1 MRRAGKLGL
10 LTLGWLLLL
19 APAANAAQEANGV
32 DAAIQDTLGPVA
44 DFMSGIVFYAIPLG
58 GETAVPLVVIWLIGG
73 AVFFTFRNQF
83 INLRGF
89 KHSVDITRGEYDDPD
104 DPGETTHFQALMT
117 ALSATVGLG
126 NIAGVAVAIS
136 TGGPGAT
143 LWMIIAAFFG
153 MSTKFVECSLAVK
166 YRNEYEDGH
175 VSGGPMFYIDRL
187 SDKFTWMP
195 SGLAKFLAVFFALA
209 TIGGGLGAAN
219 MFQVN
224 QAYAQFLELDF
235 IGAEGFWA
243 NNAWVFG
250 LIMAIAIGIVI
261 IGGIRSIARVTER
274 LVPIMAGIFLL
285 GAAVVILVNIS
296 ELPQAL
302 GLIVSDAFT
311 GQAVAGG
318 FLGAFVI
325 GIQRSA
331 FSNEA
336 GLGSAAIAHSS
347 ARTDLWIREG
357 FVAQLG
363 PFIDTVIICTAT
375 ALTIVITG
383 VYEGGG
389 GDVEGVTLTS
399 EAFAQRIPW
408 FPNVLAIAVIM
419 FAFSTMI
426 SWSYYGVKAS
436 NYLFGESTL
445 VVRTF
450 QVLFCIFVVLG
461 AALQLESVVPLMDA
475 LIFLMPITNVLAL
488 FLYSTEI
495 REDLREYW
503 NAYQSGE
510 MKTYKQ
516 EVLEA
521 EQAAGT

>member
-19 APAANAAQEANGV
+19 APAANAAQEASGV
-32 DAAIQDTLGPVA
+32 DAAIQDALSPVA
-44 DFMSGIVFYAIPLG
+44 DFMSGIVFYAIPI
-58 GETAVPLVVIWLIGG
+58 GETTLPLIVVWLIGG
-73 AVFFTFRNQF
+73 AVFFTVYNKF

-89 KHSVDITRGEYDDPD
+89 RHSIDVTRGAYDDPS

-126 NIAGVAVAIS
+126 NIAGVAVAVSI
-136 TGGPGAT
+136 GGPGAT
-143 LWMIIAAFFG
+143 FWMVVAAFFG

-166 YRNEYEDGH
+166 YRNEFEDGH
-175 VSGGPMFYIDRL
+175 VSGGPMYYIDRL
-187 SDKFTWMP
+187 THRGWP
-195 SGLAKFLAVFFALA
+195 APLTKFLAGFFALA

-224 QAYAQFLELDF
+224 QAYAQFLELGIVADD
-235 IGAEGFWA
+235 GFWA

-250 LIMAIAIGIVI
+250 LIMAILIGIVI
-261 IGGIRSIARVTER
+261 IGGIRSIARVTEK
-274 LVPIMAGIFLL
+274 LVPIMAGIYLL
-285 GAAVVILVNIS
+285 AALVIVVLNIT
-296 ELPQAL
+296 ELPAAL
-302 GLIVSDAFT
+302 WRIFYGAMT
-311 GQAVAGG
+311 GQSVAGG
-318 FLGAFVI
+318 II
-325 GIQRSA
+325 GSMVVGITRSA

-347 ARTDLWIREG
+347 AKTDMHIREG

-363 PFIDTVIICTAT
+363 PFIDTVMICTAT
-375 ALTIVITG
+375 ALIIVITG
-383 VYEGGG
+383 VYEGTGG
-389 GDVEGVTLTS
+389 EVEGVSLTS
-399 EAFAQRIPW
+399 RAFAQRIPW
-408 FPNVLAIAVIM
+408 FPSILAIAVIL

-450 QVLFCIFVVLG
+450 QVIFCMFVVLG
-461 AALQLESVVPLMDA
+461 ASLTLESVVPLMDA

-488 FLYSTEI
+488 LVYAPEI
-495 REDLREYW
+495 RQDLREYW
-503 NAYQSGE
+503 DAYQSGE
-510 MKTYKQ
+510 MKTYA
-516 EVLEA
+516 E
-521 EQAAGT
+521 EQAGA